1 MYDYGQWM
9 LPGLTGGL
17 VGKVEQWLVSACSS
31 ELLLPLSDVAQMK
44 GTELLQNRPF
54 CWLSEDWL
62 SMLLMLPPP
71 SWEESP

>member
-1 MYDYGQWM
+1 M
-9 LPGLTGGL
+9 LASFILQP
-17 VGKVEQWLVSACSS
+17 VSA
-31 ELLLPLSDVAQMK
+31 ELLPPLSDAAQIK

-54 CWLSEDWL
+54 CWLSSDWL